1 MLPILSKLGEM
12 GHGPM
17 KIVVIK
23 KTHNDECPFE
33 PDHHGEK
40 EAYRLPEEHK
50 EKEVIVSAKNLLGG

>member
-1 MLPILSKLGEM
+1 M